1 MSASNALFLIVGIL
15 VYLAFIVG
23 MYVLCTFGVW
33 RMASHAGVP
42 HAWLAFVPFGNAYV
56 VGMLADRA
64 IYTFTGLRRRLSL
77 WCPVSQGI
85 AFVGMFLV
93 IGFALV
99 GLDFGVPVALA
110 LILCLVGSL
119 AAVVL
124 YFYATFY
131 IFRDYAPDNAVLYTV
146 LGILFGIYWIF
157 QMVEMNTV
165 PVSVTGFG
173 SWPGGR
179 PKYDRYHQW
188 SPASAPGSYPGYPGQ
203 PGGVYTT
210 NPNQQS
216 YTTGQPQG
224 GYPGQTTNPGQQPYQ
239 NQQPYQGQ
247 GPQFYQGQG
256 GYYQPSEQPQRPR
269 DEGENNGPELK

>member
-1 MSASNALFLIVGIL
+1 MAASGALFFIVGLL
-15 VYLAFIVG
+15 VYLAFIAG
-23 MYVLCTFGVW
+23 MYVLCAFGVW

-42 HAWLAFVPFGNAYV
+42 HAWLTFVPFGNAYV
-56 VGMLADRA
+56 VGMLAERA
-64 IYTFTGLRRRLSL
+64 IYTFTGRRSRLAL

-85 AFVGMFLV
+85 AFVGVFLV

-99 GLDFGVPVALA
+99 GLDFGVPVVLA
-110 LILCLVGSL
+110 LLLCLGGSI
-119 AAVVL
+119 AAMVL

-131 IFRDYAPDNAVLYTV
+131 VFKDYAPDNAVLYTI

-157 QMVEMNTV
+157 QLVEMNTV

-188 SPASAPGSYPGYPGQ
+188 GPASAPGGYPGYPGQ

-210 NPNQQS
+210 NPSQQS
-216 YTTGQPQG
+216 CTTD
-224 GYPGQTTNPGQQPYQ
+224 PGQQPYQ
-239 NQQPYQGQ
+239 SQQPYQGQ
-247 GPQFYQGQG
+247 GPQFYQQQG
-256 GYYQPSEQPQRPR
+256 GCYQPPEQSQRPR